1 LKLEKLNQVLQ
12 RGHIVKMKD
21 KLCSLLGNNLK
32 RATLEIS
39 YTGKDKDYLNSIK
52 SSVNELGYKVVDI
65 KNDSKTKIY
74 HLTIERKN

>member
-1 LKLEKLNQVLQ
+1 
-12 RGHIVKMKD
+12 MKD

-32 RATLEIS
+32 IATLEIS

>member
-1 LKLEKLNQVLQ
+1 
-12 RGHIVKMKD
+12 MKD